1 LNYLPHF
8 QTNKNITQINM
19 MKNAVII
26 KPASPNW
33 IVVYTRSRFE
43 KKIDRTLN
51 DSGIVSFCPVIKS
64 MKKWADRN
72 KMIETPLFP
81 SYVFVKVNASE
92 QLKVKQVPGVIN
104 FVSYCGRPVILNDAE
119 IERIQSIV
127 NNYSEVEL
135 ISIQNLN
142 IGNKVK
148 IKDGALFNY
157 QGVVTQVMGK
167 TVLMTIE
174 QLNCVLTVKVNI
186 EQICLNVAS

>member
-1 LNYLPHF
+1 
-8 QTNKNITQINM
+8 M
-19 MKNAVII
+19 MNNAVLL
-26 KPASPNW
+26 KPTSHNW
-33 IVVYTRSRFE
+33 MVIYTRSRFE

-51 DSGIVSFCPVIKS
+51 DNSITSFCPVIKS

-81 SYVFVKVNASE
+81 SYVFVKVNSGE

-104 FVSYCGRPVILNDAE
+104 FVSYCGKPVMLNDTE
-119 IERIQSIV
+119 IERIKSIV

-148 IKDGALFNY
+148 IKDGLLYNY
-157 QGVVTQVMGK
+157 QGVVTQIMGK
-167 TVLMTIE
+167 NILMTIE